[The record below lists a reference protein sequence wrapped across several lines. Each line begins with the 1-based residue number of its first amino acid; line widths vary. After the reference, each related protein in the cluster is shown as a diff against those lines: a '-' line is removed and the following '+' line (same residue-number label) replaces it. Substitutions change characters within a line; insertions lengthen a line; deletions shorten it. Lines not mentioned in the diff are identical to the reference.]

1 MTDMQNEIFNQ
12 FMNGVSYDD
21 ILKQLNNA
29 KRDAEKA
36 KAEIEEQK
44 KRAQE
49 KEEEIEYMREILAED
64 IINYLMTLEIDPRL
78 EKDDE
83 YYDECVE
90 EINKT
95 LLSYEKTLKKVK
107 AAADNLKTKSEDI
120 KSIDDLYKILF
131 S

>member
-44 KRAQE
+44 KKAQV

-64 IINYLMTLEIDPRL
+64 IINYLMTLELDPKL
-78 EKDDE
+78 EEDNE

-90 EINKT
+90 EVSEA
-95 LLSYEKTLKKVK
+95 LLNYEKTLKKVK
-107 AAADNLKTKSEDI
+107 AAANNLKTKSEDI
-120 KSIDDLYKILF
+120 KSIDDLYKIFF